1 MKKKFIAAII
11 LTIFCTASFSAP
23 TYAALNYSD
32 PNTIQ
37 TIENDFIIETI
48 IENEYASND
57 LSLLSASTVKK
68 KKTVTYKSTSGTIL
82 WSVTV
87 HGTFSYNGT
96 SAKCTSSS
104 VSVTCPSSNWKI
116 SKKSSGKSGA
126 TATATASAKQYQN
139 NSYLRTV
146 TKTVKLT
153 CSKTGK
159 FS

>member
-1 MKKKFIAAII
+1 MKKIII
-11 LTIFCTASFSAP
+11 LFVTALFTLVVHYPVFASTSTSEIVETYDDGCYLESVTI
-23 TYAALNYSD
+23 
-32 PNTIQ
+32 
-37 TIENDFIIETI
+37 
-48 IENEYASND
+48 D
-57 LSLLSASTVKK
+57 LSFISTFSNTSQKK
-68 KKTVTYKSTSGTIL
+68 GEKTIYYKNSSGKTL

-116 SKKSSGKSGA
+116 SKKSSSKSGA

-139 NSYLRTV
+139 NSYLRTI